1 MSTSFKEEEG
11 DKAVEILLY
20 PGPSPSRKL
29 LSKETDLTHISLPMN
44 TTQYFAFLS

>member
-20 PGPSPSRKL
+20 PGPSPSRIL
-29 LSKETDLTHISLPMN
+29 LSKETLHSSRDIIMLGLIL
-44 TTQYFAFLS
+44 